1 LGQALDLNDKLVI
14 LLEKHDS
21 IASGSPLSADV
32 IDVMSE
38 VPSGMAL
45 NLGANVPPQA
55 AVSTTIVPTNVLN
68 DEDEENEDDEFSMLA
83 RRLHC
88 PDANLD
94 I

>member
-1 LGQALDLNDKLVI
+1 MGQALDLNDKLQI

-83 RRLHC
+83 RRLHF

>member
-1 LGQALDLNDKLVI
+1 MGQALDLNDKLVI

-38 VPSGMAL
+38 VPSGMAV

-83 RRLHC
+83 RRLHF

>member
-1 LGQALDLNDKLVI
+1 
-14 LLEKHDS
+14 
-21 IASGSPLSADV
+21 
-32 IDVMSE
+32 
-38 VPSGMAL
+38 MAL

-68 DEDEENEDDEFSMLA
+68 DEDEENEDDEFAMLA

-94 I
+94 M